1 MACFTTNIVYTSS
14 DEVCT
19 HCNCRKGRHCNSFCP
34 SRDGKGFTQ
43 KCFAFSGK
51 YRTSKCDKNRNPK
64 QYGRYA
70 RTYPQRRPQGGRLS
84 GATFP
89 NERAHDLASTA
100 QVDRARPAASETRRL
115 ELCADR
121 LPWGFFAIQS
131 QATVSACTVTCY
143 EL

>member
-1 MACFTTNIVYTSS
+1 MAFLTNMVFSSS
-14 DEVCT
+14 DEVCK

-100 QVDRARPAASETRRL
+100 QVDRARPAASETLGAVLNETLGCFVPIAYLGDSLLSNPKR
-115 ELCADR
+115 
-121 LPWGFFAIQS
+121 P
-131 QATVSACTVTCY
+131 
-143 EL
+143 